1 MPETSPLA
9 GLQALLREV
18 SDDLRAQLAAD
29 PSALDRLRS
38 RRNAGSFSVEALAA
52 ENNSLDIRVQ
62 QSAGAWILGALIVRY
77 LSDAGFTPTDLPADT
92 HGEWLLNQFEQV
104 ATSVPGVRL
113 FHPDEDPLFDIMVSE
128 EAASRLHQLAAAGG
142 TPVISGDPR
151 GFGAVYQNVAGHLDP
166 EHALIQTPSFV
177 VERVL
182 ELVLESAIAATHAAD
197 VRVMDPVCGSGEFLV
212 QAFHRL
218 LRAVRSTQ
226 SSLTP
231 AESVRLA
238 LGCVHGM
245 DINPMAATIARF
257 RLLLAAINAS
267 GETTL
272 RGIVHHGWAIDVRVG
287 DSLLDLDS
295 DHSAYDVVVGNPP
308 YVTPRDKKLDDLY
321 RRRYSAAQGR
331 YSLTVPFIQLF
342 LGLARPA
349 DTETAGRVALL
360 CSNSFTKRQ
369 FGKPLI
375 ENVLRH
381 EATVTHVIDT
391 AGAFIPGH
399 GVPTLILVARR
410 RVSRPSDQVF
420 AVLGLHGEPR
430 PPQDPAEGVVW
441 RSIGRSL
448 QSLGHHDRWTTS
460 TMLHHDEVTSF
471 PWAFAAGATASV
483 LKRLSN
489 ARRLGSLTT
498 RVGYHASIG
507 AEEIF
512 TAKRESFARDHTEPE
527 SIVPVVSGEN
537 VRDWSVSIE
546 RYAFLPHS
554 SGSAETTPS
563 IDGHLRRIW
572 PYKTTLGKRATFSGR
587 TYEQEGK
594 AWYSWHQAPL
604 PPDGP
609 RIVYSAIGST
619 THFALLPPGAVAMP
633 SAPVIDGIEAIPPA
647 DLVAWLN
654 TSTTSFW
661 LQQHSPSKGQPNA
674 EQTAGEGEPWEARYQ
689 FLPAQI
695 RDIPLPPADLT
706 EHASELARLADE
718 LSENCPERVIG
729 NRSFDR
735 VSLDAARSRWSDI
748 RGRMIALSEELDWIA
763 YAAFGLCDQSLLT
776 AGALPPIRV
785 GQRAFEIRL
794 ALDMTENGTSTRWFE
809 RHRATAH
816 LQPVLDWP
824 AEYRRV
830 VSDRLRAIE
839 QDPRLAVLEQP
850 AHKRRWLSPSWDDMA
865 WVAFTEWVI
874 ARCEQVMSEG
884 SAPHRL
890 WLAEELVPILVED
903 SRLVETA
910 AMLGADRKVAEE
922 VRKILLTNQVPV
934 LAALRYRAKALPKWQ
949 AWQATW
955 DLQEQEFR
963 TAPDAA
969 HRSPPEPPKYTA
981 ADFLHNSYWR
991 NRGKY
996 DMPREPFFSSPT
1008 PRGLGIGCSRWTA
1021 SERVQAMVDALP
1033 SNTHHDKSDPS
1044 LLPLLAGIHE
1054 AMEQKRLP
1062 PTARQSFDKHLIT
1075 SWEEKLGVSV
1085 DDLRAWLPDPP
1096 RRGRPRKHS

>member
-1 MPETSPLA
+1 MPGTSPLA
-9 GLQALLREV
+9 GLRALLQAV
-18 SDDLRAQLAAD
+18 SDDLRVQLAAD
-29 PSALDRLRS
+29 PSKLDRLRS
-38 RRNAGSFSVEALAA
+38 RRNIGNFSAGALAGGS
-52 ENNSLDIRVQ
+52 NWLDTRVQ

-92 HGEWLLNQFEQV
+92 HGEWLLDQFERV
-104 ATSVPGVRL
+104 AASAPGVRL
-113 FHPDEDPLFDIMVSE
+113 FQPDEDPLFDIMVSE
-128 EAASRLHQLAAAGG
+128 EAASKLRDLATTGDA
-142 TPVISGDPR
+142 PLISGDPR
-151 GFGAVYQNVAGHLDP
+151 GFGDVYQDVVGRLDP

-182 ELVLESAIAATHAAD
+182 ELALEPALAATHTAD
-197 VRVMDPVCGSGEFLV
+197 VHVMDPVCGSGEFLV

-218 LRAVRSTQ
+218 LRTAGDTHP
-226 SSLTP
+226 SLTP

-245 DINPMAATIARF
+245 DINPAAATIARF
-257 RLLLAAINAS
+257 RLLLAAISAS

-272 RGIVHHGWAIDVRVG
+272 RGIARHGWVIDIRVG

-295 DHSAYDVVVGNPP
+295 DRSRYDVVVGNPP
-308 YVTPRDKKLDDLY
+308 YVTPRDKNLDDLY
-321 RRRYSAAQGR
+321 RRRYSAARGR

-342 LGLARPA
+342 LGLAWPA
-349 DTETAGRVALL
+349 DTDTAGRVALL

-375 ENVLRH
+375 ENILRH
-381 EATVTHVIDT
+381 EATVTHVLDT

-410 RVSRPSDQVF
+410 RASSPSDQVL

-430 PPQDPAEGVVW
+430 PPIDPAEGVVW
-441 RSIGRSL
+441 QSIGRSL
-448 QSLGHHDRWTTS
+448 RSIGHHDRWTTS
-460 TMLHHDEVTSF
+460 TMLRHDEVTSF

-483 LKRLSN
+483 LKHLSN

-512 TAKRESFARDHTEPE
+512 AAPRESFARDHTELE
-527 SIVPVVSGEN
+527 SIVPIVSGEN

-546 RYAFLPHS
+546 RYAFLPPS
-554 SGSAETTPS
+554 SGSAVITPPV
-563 IDGHLRRIW
+563 DGHLRRIW

-594 AWYSWHQAPL
+594 AWHSWHQAPL
-604 PPDGP
+604 PHHGP

-619 THFALLPPGAVAMP
+619 TNFALLPPGAVAMP

-674 EQTAGEGEPWEARYQ
+674 EQTAGEGEPWETRYQ

-706 EHASELARLADE
+706 KHASELARLAEE
-718 LSENCPERVIG
+718 LSQNSPGQVIG

-735 VSLDAARSRWSDI
+735 LSLDAARSRWSDI
-748 RGRMIALSEELDWIA
+748 RGRMIALTEELDWIA

-776 AGALPPIRV
+776 PGAPPPIQI

-794 ALDMTENGTSTRWFE
+794 AQDMTENGTSTRWFE

-816 LQPVLDWP
+816 LQPLLDWP

-850 AHKRRWLSPSWDDMA
+850 AHKRRWLSPSWNDMA

-874 ARCEQVMSEG
+874 ARCEQIMSEG
-884 SAPHRL
+884 GAPHRL
-890 WLAEELVPILVED
+890 WLAEELVTILIED
-903 SRLVETA
+903 SRLVQTT
-910 AMLGADRKVAEE
+910 AMLGADRNVAEV

-955 DLQEQEFR
+955 DLQEQDFPP
-963 TAPDAA
+963 AQGAA

-981 ADFLHNSYWR
+981 VDFLRSSYWR

-996 DMPREPFFSSPT
+996 DLPREPFFSSPT
-1008 PRGLGIGCSRWTA
+1008 PRGLGIGCSRWDA
-1021 SERVQAMVDALP
+1021 SEQVRAMVDALP
-1033 SNTHHDKSDPS
+1033 SGAHHDKNDPS

-1054 AMEQKRLP
+1054 AGEQKRLP
-1062 PTARQSFDKHLIT
+1062 PTARQSFDKHIIT
-1075 SWEEKLGVSV
+1075 HWEGKLGVSV